1 MPILLISDRNTDGWF
16 KAIKEENNEIKVYV
30 YPDVE
35 DKEEIEYALVW
46 NHPPGV
52 FDEFPNIKVIASM
65 GAGVDHIVRDPELPE
80 NAKITRI
87 VDDQLATDMAEF
99 VLARCMDHLRNLPL
113 HQQFAEKEEWKP
125 KSYKRIADVQ
135 VGIMGMGNLG
145 ITVGKKL
152 TDAGFTVRGW
162 ANSHKDL
169 KNINTFA
176 GQDELDD
183 FLSRTNILVC
193 LLPLTSETE
202 NILNKDLFSKLPEGA
217 FLINAARGNHLVEND
232 LLEAIDYE
240 KLSGAALDVFR
251 EEPLPK
257 GHPFWKHPKI
267 QVTPH
272 NASISQPSSA
282 VPQVL
287 ENYERMKK
295 GKELL
300 NVVDRE
306 KGY

>member
-1 MPILLISDRNTDGWF
+1 MSILLISDRSTDGWF
-16 KAIKEENNEIKVYV
+16 KAIQEENKEIKVEV

-35 DKEEIEYALVW
+35 DKEKIEYALVW

-65 GAGVDHIVRDPELPE
+65 GAGVDHIVRDPELPGD
-80 NAKITRI
+80 AKITRI

-99 VLARCMDHLRNLPL
+99 VLARCMAHLRNLSL
-113 HQQFAEKEEWKP
+113 HQQVAEKEEWKP

-145 ITVGKKL
+145 TTVGTKL

-162 ANSHKDL
+162 ANSQKDL
-169 KNINTFA
+169 DNINTFA
-176 GQDELDD
+176 GQEELED
-183 FLSRTNILVC
+183 FLSKTDILVC

-202 NILNKDLFSKLPEGA
+202 DILNKDLFSKLPEGA
-217 FLINAARGNHLVEND
+217 FLINAARGNHLVEDD
-232 LLEAIDYE
+232 LLQAIE
-240 KLSGAALDVFR
+240 SGQLSGAALDVFR
-251 EEPLPK
+251 KEPLPE

-272 NASISQPSSA
+272 NASVSKPSSA

-287 ENYERMKK
+287 ENYDRMKN